1 MPRIDK
7 RAVAE
12 GLKQG
17 LLFGAAT
24 LALLLPPGGVATQ
37 RAAPT
42 PPGSVVP
49 ASVPFAFTLAA
60 DFGSAPTS
68 AATRALAEWVFRSG
82 DPGGLPF
89 AVLDKR
95 DARLH
100 VFQPDGRHAGSTPV
114 LLGSA
119 EGDDTVPGIGSRPID
134 EVRPEE
140 RTTPAGRFVSQP
152 GLNALGEQVVWV
164 DYGAAV
170 SMHPVRVVEKRERR
184 LERLATPTPDDNR
197 ISYGCINVPAD
208 FFAAVVRPVLGEGRA
223 VVYVLP
229 ETRPLNEV
237 FALARE

>member
-1 MPRIDK
+1 MPRIDT
-7 RAVAE
+7 RAAAE

-17 LLFGAAT
+17 LLFGAAA

-37 RAAPT
+37 RAAPA
-42 PPGSVVP
+42 PSVQRVVP
-49 ASVPFAFTLAA
+49 AFAIAA
-60 DFGSAPTS
+60 DFGDSPVS
-68 AATRALAEWVFRSG
+68 EAARSLADQVFRTG
-82 DPGGLPF
+82 DPRGLPF
-89 AVLDKR
+89 AILDKR

-100 VFQPDGRHAGSTPV
+100 VFHRDGRHAGSTPV

-119 EGDDTVPGIGSRPID
+119 VGDDSVPGIGDRPID
-134 EVRPEE
+134 QVKPEE

-152 GLNALGEQVVWV
+152 GPNALGEHVVWV

-197 ISYGCINVPAD
+197 ISYGCINVPVD
-208 FFAAVVRPVLGEGRA
+208 FFAAVVSPVLAQGHA

-229 ETRPLNEV
+229 ETRPLHEV

>member
-1 MPRIDK
+1 MFRIDT

-17 LLFGAAT
+17 LLFGAAA

-37 RAAPT
+37 RAAPA
-42 PPGSVVP
+42 PSARHAVP
-49 ASVPFAFTLAA
+49 ALAPAA
-60 DFGSAPTS
+60 DFGDAQVSEDA
-68 AATRALAEWVFRSG
+68 RALANQVFRSS
-82 DPGGLPF
+82 DPRGLPF
-89 AVLDKR
+89 AILDKR

-100 VFQPDGRHAGSTPV
+100 VFERDGRHAGSTPV

-119 EGDDTVPGIGSRPID
+119 VGDDTVPGIGDRPI
-134 EVRPEE
+134 EQVRPEE

-152 GLNALGEQVVWV
+152 GLNALGEHVVWV
-164 DYGAAV
+164 DYSAAV

-197 ISYGCINVPAD
+197 ISYGCVNVPVD
-208 FFAAVVRPVLGEGRA
+208 FFATIVRPVLGQGHA

-229 ETRPLNEV
+229 ETRPMHEV
-237 FALARE
+237 FAVARE